1 MSIKSGLNQRF
12 YVHGNDLSGDVASI
26 TTAEGMFDEYD
37 ITDITKV
44 AHARILGQASGR
56 MEWSSFFN
64 DAAGQSH
71 AVLSAMP
78 LTDVVVTWLLGTA
91 LGDPTFSLVSKLAS
105 AYAPTRA
112 RDGSMDISAR
122 AEGSAGAPLEEGV
135 ALTAA
140 DDTFSSASSATSID
154 QTAQTTLGATAV
166 CHVLSIGSGTPTILI
181 EDSAN
186 NSSWATLLT
195 FGAQAVNTGKRVTS
209 TATVDRYVRITTT
222 GTFTD
227 CVVVVTLRRGLTGD
241 VVDLS

>member
-1 MSIKSGLNQRF
+1 MAIKSGLNQRF
-12 YVHGNDLSGDVASI
+12 YVHGNDLSGDTAAI
-26 TTAEGMFDEYD
+26 TSVVGGFDD
-37 ITDITKV
+37 LDFTDITKV
-44 AHARILGQASGR
+44 AHVHSNQLASGS

-64 DAAGQSH
+64 DAAGQAH
-71 AVLSAMP
+71 AVLSALP

-91 LGDPTFSLVSKLAS
+91 IGDPAFSLTSKLAS
-105 AYAPTRA
+105 AYGVARA
-112 RDGSMDISAR
+112 RDGAMDISAR
-122 AEGSAGAPLEEGV
+122 AEGSAGHALEEAT

-181 EDSAN
+181 EDSAD

-222 GTFTD
+222 GTFAN
-227 CVVVVTLRRGLTGD
+227 CVVVVTLRRGLAGD